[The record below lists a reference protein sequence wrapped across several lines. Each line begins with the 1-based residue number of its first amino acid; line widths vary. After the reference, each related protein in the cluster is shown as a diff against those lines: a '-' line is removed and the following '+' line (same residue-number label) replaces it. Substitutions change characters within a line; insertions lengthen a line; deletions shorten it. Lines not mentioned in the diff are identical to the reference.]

1 MRPAALVVAA
11 MLSLATACGS
21 DVNIYNPTEPS
32 KPATVAAVVKSSIS
46 FRVFGNASQVRIRYS
61 TPLDGLTQVVTSL
74 PYANTFTT
82 TETSLFLSL
91 EGTPLVYPVVLSPF
105 LNVQIVA
112 DGLLFREATSN
123 DFTANPL
130 TVSGT
135 WRR

>member
-1 MRPAALVVAA
+1 MQRLLIALVALVAGCG
-11 MLSLATACGS
+11 CGS
-21 DVNIYNPTEPS
+21 DVNVYNPTQPS
-32 KPATVAAVVKSSIS
+32 PAAVVAVTKSTIS

-74 PYANTFTT
+74 PYANSFST

-112 DGLLFREATSN
+112 DGVLFREATSN

>member
-1 MRPAALVVAA
+1 MRSFIAALIA
-11 MLSLATACGS
+11 L
-21 DVNIYNPTEPS
+21 
-32 KPATVAAVVKSSIS
+32 TVAGCGDTNVWIPTAPSDQATPAVVAVVKSTIS

-82 TETSLFLSL
+82 TETSMFLSL
-91 EGTPLVYPVVLSPF
+91 EGTPLVYPVVLNPF
-105 LNVQIVA
+105 FSVQIVA
-112 DGLLFREATSN
+112 DGVLFREASSA

-130 TVSGT
+130 AVSGT